1 MFEINVT
8 RINSSLLV
16 EKDQSHFKQP
26 TAMTVFCLYWCKTRV
41 SSCALHFEKHQNY
54 LFFTKPH
61 FSFFPQHVYMYTY
74 LTNYLLKCVATS
86 NSHSIFRLSTLKF
99 I

>member
-26 TAMTVFCLYWCKTRV
+26 TALKVFCIYWCKTRV

-61 FSFFPQHVYMYTY
+61 FIVFFLNMYIRT
-74 LTNYLLKCVATS
+74 
-86 NSHSIFRLSTLKF
+86 HI
-99 I
+99 